1 MLDNPASKPKPDFQ
15 SVTISLMP
23 KTTKSAKKPKPT
35 VKPVISADLRPYELT
50 LIVSGG
56 VKAEKRSPI
65 LESIN
70 KKIAGCGGQVKTTD
84 EWGLKDLAYPIAKQL
99 SGWYAHLAVETPA
112 DTVAKLDKELR
123 ENENLLRH
131 LIVGI

>member
-1 MLDNPASKPKPDFQ
+1 
-15 SVTISLMP
+15 MP
-23 KTTKSAKKPKPT
+23 KT
-35 VKPVISADLRPYELT
+35 VKPAVAADLRPYELT
-50 LIVSGG
+50 LIISGG

-70 KKIAGCGGQVKTTD
+70 KKIAAFTGQVTTAD

-99 SGWYAHLAVETPA
+99 SGWYAHLEVELPA
-112 DTVAKLDKELR
+112 AAISKLDKELR

-131 LIVGI
+131 LIVKI